1 MSSHT
6 VGEHSIHLSYQEV
19 MESHI
24 DNLLMFL
31 MFSLLSCRGI
41 VKSLLHHTQLCVSI
55 HSDKI
60 G

>member
-24 DNLLMFL
+24 DNLLPIDAFDVLVAFM
-31 MFSLLSCRGI
+31 SWDRKVPITSY
-41 VKSLLHHTQLCVSI
+41 TALCF
-55 HSDKI
+55 HSF
-60 G
+60 